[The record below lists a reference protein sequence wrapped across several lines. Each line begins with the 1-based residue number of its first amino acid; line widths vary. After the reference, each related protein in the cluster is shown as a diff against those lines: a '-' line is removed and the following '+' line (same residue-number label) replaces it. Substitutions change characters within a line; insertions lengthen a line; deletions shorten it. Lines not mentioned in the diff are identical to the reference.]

1 MPQENGYSRFLAYTP
16 VQKGKDNV
24 YEAQVIVAWSI
35 GGVQMA
41 KLRLPKCYR

>member
-16 VQKGKDNV
+16 VQKVKDNV
-24 YEAQVIVAWSI
+24 YEAQATEAWSI

>member
-16 VQKGKDNV
+16 VQKVKDNV
-24 YEAQVIVAWSI
+24 YEAQVTEALSI
-35 GGVQMA
+35 GVVEMA